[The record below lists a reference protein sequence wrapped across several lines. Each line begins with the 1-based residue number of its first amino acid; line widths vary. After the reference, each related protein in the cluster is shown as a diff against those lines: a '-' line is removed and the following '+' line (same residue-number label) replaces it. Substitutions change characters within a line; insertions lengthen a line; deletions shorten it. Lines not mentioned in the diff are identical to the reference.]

1 MRHHY
6 EVMEAVWKAIE
17 LPTPGERTISP
28 AAEDYNVCGTDEIE
42 D

>member
-17 LPTPGERTISP
+17 LTTPGEITIP
-28 AAEDYNVCGTDEIE
+28 PVAEDYIVCETDVIE

>member
-17 LPTPGERTISP
+17 LTTPGEIKIPS